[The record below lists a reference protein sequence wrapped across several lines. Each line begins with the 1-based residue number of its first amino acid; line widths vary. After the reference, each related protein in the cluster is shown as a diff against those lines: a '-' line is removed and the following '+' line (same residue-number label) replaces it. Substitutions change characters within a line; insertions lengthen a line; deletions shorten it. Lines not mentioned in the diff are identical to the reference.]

1 MHVRMTYGLL
11 LTAAAVLAGCNSAES
26 ADGPAGGGG
35 GERPAMPVETRTAWT
50 DTVVEAI
57 SATGQIEPLQSI
69 ELRPE
74 VDGRITAILMREG
87 AVVQRGAPLFRIDD
101 AELQQQLIRAEAE
114 RDLARQA
121 LERTR
126 DLIAQKAASQADLER
141 AEATARSSAA
151 THELLRVQQARTTVR
166 APFSGVLGS
175 RKVSLGDYVTSSTPL
190 VTLQTVNPQRASF
203 QVPERYAEAVKRGQR
218 VRFTVAALPDREFTG
233 VVDFV
238 DPAVQLPARTIAVKA
253 EAPNPD
259 RQLQGGMFIEAALAT
274 QTRPDAVMIPE
285 EAVLP
290 MQGRSYVWV
299 VQADGTVTRRETTL
313 GVRRPGEVE
322 VRAGIAAGEQVVVGG
337 LERLQEGAP
346 VSPIARDAEP
356 AIEGAAGDSI
366 PASGAPSGE

>member
-1 MHVRMTYGLL
+1 MRVRATYGFLL
-11 LTAAAVLAGCNSAES
+11 LMTAAAAGCDKAEP
-26 ADGPAGGGG
+26 ANAAAGGPGGPG

-50 DTVVEAI
+50 DTVVDAI
-57 SATGQIEPLQSI
+57 RATGQIEPLQSI

-74 VDGRITAILMREG
+74 VDGRITRIMMREG
-87 AVVQRGAPLFRIDD
+87 TVVQRGAALFQIDD
-101 AELQQQLIRAEAE
+101 AELRQQLIRAEAE
-114 RDLARQA
+114 RDLSRQA

-141 AEATARSSAA
+141 AEATARSTAA
-151 THELLRVQQARTTVR
+151 THELLRLQVARTTVR
-166 APFSGVLGS
+166 APFTGVLGARS
-175 RKVSLGDYVTSSTPL
+175 VSLGDYVTASTPL

-203 QVPERYAEAVKRGQR
+203 QIPERYAEAVQRGQV

-253 EAPNPD
+253 EARNDD
-259 RQLQGGMFIEAALAT
+259 RLLQGGMFIEAALAT
-274 QTRPDAVMIPE
+274 ESRPNAVLIPE

-299 VQADGTVTRRETTL
+299 VQEDGTVTRRETTL

-346 VSPIARDAEP
+346 VTPIARDAEP
-356 AIEGAAGDSI
+356 AAEGTAPAEGAA
-366 PASGAPSGE
+366 P